1 MQIEDVKKELNEY
14 VGKNPDVV
22 AKAFYNEEV
31 AINKHCKTITAVKGK
46 FPSFYSVIGHVI
58 QPFAPAWNEIGE
70 ASFKHKMM
78 QSHKM
83 KVNFPVIAAEVLNT
97 WLADLYTQGKTAEEH
112 PISKHIIDD
121 LLAKVI
127 DDVDVLSQNGNV
139 SSADT
144 FLKSCNGIA
153 RNIALGLTNTAHPV
167 FKIPLTAITSAN
179 IIDQI
184 KKFEKAL
191 PKNTRKKVK
200 KLFMSTNLSMEYQ
213 DQYEQLYGTK
223 VTFTDGDSF
232 KTPLSKMEIVPLDHI
247 ADTIMF
253 ATVEGNLAR
262 LIDVFD
268 KPQITDIQKQDYKLK
283 IFMEGDL
290 GYDFL
295 INELAYV
302 AVFDGSPRGLNNA
315 ALNTLL
321 YPGETLTVAQ
331 AG

>member
-14 VGKNPDVV
+14 VGKNPDIV
-22 AKAFYNEEV
+22 AKAFYNAEV

-46 FPSFYSVIGHVI
+46 FPSFYSIIGHVI
-58 QPFAPAWNEIGE
+58 QAFAPAWNELGE
-70 ASFKHKMM
+70 ASFKHKIL
-78 QSHKM
+78 QNHRI
-83 KVNFPVIAAEVLNT
+83 KVNFPIIPDEVLNT
-97 WLADLYTQGKTAEEH
+97 WLADLFTEGKTAEEQ
-112 PISKHIIDD
+112 PISKHIMDD

-127 DDVDVLSQNGNV
+127 DDVDILSQNGDT
-139 SSADT
+139 SSADA

-153 RNIALGLTNTAHPV
+153 RSIVVGLANTTHPV
-167 FKIPLTAITSAN
+167 FKMPLTAITSAN

-184 KKFEKAL
+184 KKFEKTL

-200 KLFMSTNLSMEYQ
+200 KLYMSTNLALEYQ

-223 VTFTDGDSF
+223 VTFTDGDAF
-232 KTPLSKMEIVPLDHI
+232 KSPLSKLEIVPLDHI
-247 ADTIMF
+247 PDTVIF
-253 ATVEGNLAR
+253 ATVEGNMAR

-268 KPQITDIQKQDYKLK
+268 KPQVTDIQKLDYKLK
-283 IFMEGDL
+283 IFMDGHL

-321 YPGETLTVAQ
+321 YPGETLTVSE
-331 AG
+331 